1 VKVALGDLAFPNL
14 ARQVAFRHAL
24 LQDRAVDQK
33 RRQQRLEAVHADGVV
48 GAGVDFGQLYLAGLD
63 VGDGGLVVGEL
74 VVKPPVG
81 DRDAERPAGA
91 SLDLL
96 DLALDIVRALL
107 VVGEG
112 EHDR

>member
-1 VKVALGDLAFPNL
+1 MKVALGDLAFPN
-14 ARQVAFRHAL
+14 ASV
-24 LQDRAVDQK
+24 
-33 RRQQRLEAVHADGVV
+33 GV
-48 GAGVDFGQLYLAGLD
+48 LAGLD

-81 DRDAERPAGA
+81 DLDAERPAGA

-107 VVGEG
+107 VVGKG
-112 EHDR
+112 EHDRRLGPGAAGLVHPGAFDASRALQGT